1 LILVAD
7 NLQIT
12 NTTIQKAVGE
22 MNPIPI
28 QELVKKCEAAGA
40 DAIDI
45 NSGPLPG
52 DFKKQMSF
60 LVETVQE
67 ITNLPILIDT
77 ANPAALEAGL
87 NANKKTA
94 IINGF
99 SLEPSKIEAIL
110 PLSKKFDVDIIA
122 YLLYPNSHVPPDA
135 SERMNIAV
143 ELYKVFQKTGSDRE
157 HLIIDPV
164 IVPLTWQN
172 GNFQADEILSVIT
185 HLPDLL
191 GFAVQTIAGI
201 SNLTTGKGNRDNKR
215 LMERVY
221 LPMLAASGL
230 SMALLNIFH
239 KETVRTAKACSS
251 ITSEKVFVWDEL

>member
-1 LILVAD
+1 MILLAD

-12 NTTIQKAVGE
+12 DTIIQKAIDE

-28 QELVKKCEAAGA
+28 QELVRECETAGA
-40 DAIDI
+40 EAIDI

-52 DFKKQMSF
+52 DYKKKMSF

-67 ITNLPILIDT
+67 VTSLPVLLDT
-77 ANPAALEAGL
+77 ANPGALEAGL
-87 NANKKTA
+87 NTNKKTA

-110 PLSKKFDVDIIA
+110 PLAKKFDVDIIG
-122 YLLYPNSHVPPDA
+122 YLLYPNGHVPPDA
-135 SERMNIAV
+135 TERMNVAV
-143 ELYKVFQKTGSDRE
+143 ELYKVFQGTGIDRG

-164 IVPLTWQN
+164 VVPLTWQN
-172 GNFQADEILSVIT
+172 GSFQATEILSVIT

-191 GFAVQTIAGI
+191 GFSVKTIAGI
-201 SNLTTGKGNRDNKR
+201 SNLTTGKGNRDKKR
-215 LMERVY
+215 LMERAY

-230 SMALLNIFH
+230 NMALLNIFH
-239 KETVRTAKACSS
+239 KETVRTARACRS
-251 ITSEKVFVWDEL
+251 INSEKVFAWDEL